1 MPINQLNKI
10 TWIVNTIAN
19 AGKISFEDLNRKWR
33 NNVDMSGGEDL
44 SKRTFHKWR
53 DAIFDT
59 FGLIIECEKGGSYRY
74 YIDNP
79 QDLQNDSLDSW
90 LLNTTSISNSLQAQ
104 RIFSVERTSTNSTIS
119 PERNA
124 NTDPPPPLPTKGG
137 ERTPE
142 RK

>member
-10 TWIVNTIAN
+10 TWIVNTITN

-59 FGLIIECEKGGSYRY
+59 FGLIIECEEATV
-74 YIDNP
+74 
-79 QDLQNDSLDSW
+79 
-90 LLNTTSISNSLQAQ
+90 TTLTIRKTCKTTAWT
-104 RIFSVERTSTNSTIS
+104 VGCST
-119 PERNA
+119 
-124 NTDPPPPLPTKGG
+124 PPLSAIPC
-137 ERTPE
+137 R
-142 RK
+142 RQSR

>member
-33 NNVDMSGGEDL
+33 NNVE
-44 SKRTFHKWR
+44 
-53 DAIFDT
+53 
-59 FGLIIECEKGGSYRY
+59 
-74 YIDNP
+74 
-79 QDLQNDSLDSW
+79 
-90 LLNTTSISNSLQAQ
+90 

-137 ERTPE
+137 DRTPE